1 VNPQHEPNESP
12 INAEAKPSKQT
23 LGQRKKSIQKI
34 GEDPH
39 KAFSAF
45 SGTRIGFL
53 ELLTNGL
60 RAAWNPAK
68 KTKAL
73 KRPPQTDMNADRTP
87 PPIP

>member
-1 VNPQHEPNESP
+1 MNHEYKPDKVP
-12 INAEAKPSKQT
+12 ANAEAKPLIQT
-23 LGQRKKSIQKI
+23 LGQRKKRIQTI

-60 RAAWNPAK
+60 RAAWKPAK
-68 KTKAL
+68 KNKAL
-73 KRPPQTDMNADRTP
+73 KRPSQMDMNSDGTP